1 MVMCWTYLIFL
12 LELQV
17 EVQLS
22 EEDYQDGGTIGIRTK
37 KQMVTGPHKGRCQRL
52 ERKAWI
58 YMYLLFEVSL
68 AASLSPYTDFI
79 DHDKTYWQYCMKVL

>member
-1 MVMCWTYLIFL
+1 MIMCRKYLIFV
-12 LELQV
+12 LELQI

-22 EEDYQDGGTIGIRTK
+22 EEDHQDGGTVGIRTK

-58 YMYLLFEVSL
+58 YMYILFEVSQ
-68 AASLSPYTDFI
+68 APSLSPYTHFI
-79 DHDKTYWQYCMKVL
+79 DHDKTY